1 MHAYIFT
8 VDHTTSVNARYETSC
23 SVLST
28 IRWHYPRVFKSYSSY
43 VDFFFSYLEIESF
56 LDFFLNKSIKS
67 GGETLFKYLHRICTR
82 QIFLRKRLFMEEK
95 RKKNKNLR
103 ESCTENKFIACS
115 TSKQKMTIFSQ
126 FLAWHNLVRELN
138 IVCIPSFLTIIGQ
151 ELQDKKAWP
160 SQQLHVQS

>member
-67 GGETLFKYLHRICTR
+67 GVKPCSNIYIGSVPDKYFCEND
-82 QIFLRKRLFMEEK
+82 RLWKKKEK
-95 RKKNKNLR
+95 K
-103 ESCTENKFIACS
+103 
-115 TSKQKMTIFSQ
+115 
-126 FLAWHNLVRELN
+126 
-138 IVCIPSFLTIIGQ
+138 
-151 ELQDKKAWP
+151 
-160 SQQLHVQS
+160 